1 MTSTQFYNHP
11 SATSSST
18 SVASSL
24 DSETWCLLSGTDSSS
39 SDTVTK
45 PSRRQSRKK
54 RNQCKRPALSQLN
67 TVQERMLQSFCA
79 APSPSFHSAN
89 GVFTVDP
96 PSKPAPAPGQRVS
109 PISPACRRL
118 CWDELENGARSIA
131 ADGFP
136 ATFGEAARKLFR
148 LLDTEILYTRRSYR
162 QFLLYRGDIAQLLVD
177 VLQWMLDYHPSLEG
191 SQRRKILQALLRLAK
206 RSKLMPTDF
215 FLGAVQIGEV
225 FFQTPNVDV
234 FRGLHHG
241 RDVCLKRYRNH
252 NQASR
257 DDMATRII
265 KESILLR
272 NHRDPGL
279 LPFIG
284 ILQFDGD
291 FEKTYLVS
299 PLFKSGTIV
308 SYLAKHPDVDR
319 RLLLKDIIQATVHF
333 HGNNVVH
340 GDIKGCNVL
349 VGSNGR
355 AVLADL
361 GVSRLRDVEL
371 LSWPTAST
379 MDPALGTIPWRSP
392 ELMVSHTPVSPTAAS
407 DVYALGI
414 FAYEVFTGQSP
425 FSDLG
430 RGLGNEWA
438 AARIYLEVPKGR
450 RPSKPSAG
458 SDAYQR
464 YGLTEEIWGMM
475 ERCWAGD
482 PKLRPSAAE
491 LLQSPFLRNLVDKRP
506 FAME

>member
-39 SDTVTK
+39 SDSK

-54 RNQCKRPALSQLN
+54 RNQSKRPALSQLD

-89 GVFTVDP
+89 GVFSVDP
-96 PSKPAPAPGQRVS
+96 PPKPATAPGQRGS
-109 PISPACRRL
+109 PISPTCRRL
-118 CWDELENGARSIA
+118 CWDELENWARSIA

-136 ATFGEAARKLFR
+136 ATFGDAAWKLFR

-162 QFLLYRGDIAQLLVD
+162 QFLLYRGEIAQLLVD

-234 FRGLHHG
+234 FRGLHQG

-252 NQASR
+252 NHASR
-257 DDMATRII
+257 DDMAARII

-284 ILQFDGD
+284 ILQFNED
-291 FEKTYLVS
+291 FDKTYLVS
-299 PLFKSGTIV
+299 PFFKSGTIV

-333 HGNNVVH
+333 HGNNV
-340 GDIKGCNVL
+340 
-349 VGSNGR
+349 
-355 AVLADL
+355 
-361 GVSRLRDVEL
+361 
-371 LSWPTAST
+371 
-379 MDPALGTIPWRSP
+379 
-392 ELMVSHTPVSPTAAS
+392 HTPVSPTAAS
-407 DVYALGI
+407 DIYALGI

-430 RGLGNEWA
+430 RGLASEWA